1 MEEEERKR
9 ISANAFNLAYKNTK
23 KRKDMGE
30 VDAPG
35 AGALTLRRATQRNRK
50 TEIFNGPSL
59 RVARMRLHSH
69 TFPLPGQS
77 LPISLARG
85 REM

>member
-1 MEEEERKR
+1 MEHRSQHCGSFILCGSVDQR

-35 AGALTLRRATQRNRK
+35 AGALTLEPGCRNK
-50 TEIFNGPSL
+50 KETE
-59 RVARMRLHSH
+59 R
-69 TFPLPGQS
+69 
-77 LPISLARG
+77 
-85 REM
+85 